1 MQAGP
6 QRGFTYLA
14 VLFAVAISS
23 IVLGGAL
30 AMWSI
35 DERRDREAEL
45 LFAGGQVRQAI
56 ASYYEGTP
64 GADKHY
70 PANLNELLADSRVTP
85 ARHHLRRLYADPIT
99 GAPWA
104 LVRGAGGGVMGVYSP
119 SAGAPLKRAN
129 FGESDALFAGKTQYA
144 DWKFVYQ
151 TAHNRNEP
159 AVILPW
165 R

>member
-1 MQAGP
+1 MP
-6 QRGFTYLA
+6 TDSQRGFTYLA

-23 IVLGGAL
+23 IVLSGAL

-45 LFAGGQVRQAI
+45 LFAGDQVRQAI
-56 ASYYEGTP
+56 ASYYESTP
-64 GADKHY
+64 GAGKHY
-70 PANLNELLADSRVTP
+70 PASLDELLADSRFTP
-85 ARHHLRRLYADPIT
+85 PQHHLRRLYADPIT
-99 GAPWA
+99 RAPWA
-104 LVRGAGGGVMGVYSP
+104 LVRSAGGGVMGVYSP
-119 SAGAPLKRAN
+119 SAGLPLKRAN
-129 FGESDALFAGKTQYA
+129 FSESDTLFAGKTTYA

-159 AVILPW
+159 AVFLPW